1 MAYVSGVK
9 GEPKSVSAASKL
21 IQGKF
26 LTFEIWIAYKSIMT
40 MLSIVNLFP
49 GK

>member
-1 MAYVSGVK
+1 MAYVSSLE

-26 LTFEIWIAYKSIMT
+26 LTFEI
-40 MLSIVNLFP
+40 
-49 GK
+49 